1 MVLVVGGRVLTVIVF
16 FVGLEIYWQ
25 TLLKKERSKCVFGFR
40 GGVVVGI
47 FQPAMLVYQRVAS
60 G

>member
-1 MVLVVGGRVLTVIVF
+1 VLTVIAF
-16 FVGLEIYWQ
+16 FGGLEIYLQ
-25 TLLKKERSKCVFGFR
+25 TLLKKERGKCVFGGPFFL
-40 GGVVVGI
+40 GGVVVEI

>member
-1 MVLVVGGRVLTVIVF
+1 MLTVIVF
-16 FVGLEIYWQ
+16 FGGLEIYWQ
-25 TLLKKERSKCVFGFR
+25 TLLKKERSKCVFGFL